1 MSKQQLPE
9 IFQQNGKAHPT
20 MESEILS
27 AKAAEALADLTDMYQ
42 TQVANDIE
50 IMTQMLV
57 SAKTLDGFDRLNQIR
72 TDFFNK
78 IHDLKGQGRT
88 FGYPLLTE
96 LGAFACDYLRHKTAI
111 TDEDLAVLD
120 RVLVDI
126 RLVHQNHMTG
136 DNPPKAQTIRRHIKR
151 AFHG

>member
-42 TQVANDIE
+42 VQVATDIE
-50 IMTQMLV
+50 VMTQMLTA
-57 SAKTLDGFDRLNQIR
+57 AKALDGYDRLNQIR

-96 LGAFACDYLRHKTAI
+96 LGAFTCDYLRHKTAI

-120 RVLVDI
+120 RVLIDI
-126 RLVHQNHMTG
+126 RQVHQNHMMG
-136 DNPPKAQTIRRHIKR
+136 ENPPKSRTIRRHIKQ